1 MTEPEPL
8 DTLRVAPE
16 TVEAHQL
23 ARLRAFL
30 PILQGHHPRYRKMLR
45 AVPIS
50 QIASLGD
57 LDQIPLTTKADIA
70 EDPDSFRLRT
80 EDGSF
85 HQPWDVIF
93 TSGTTAT
100 PTPIHQSAYDFPRIL
115 FAQRRMAEIRG
126 VTSSD
131 RIANLFPLARLPN
144 GSWLRVND
152 HAFAIGAQLVT
163 GLGGAP
169 IGRFSP
175 TRRLPEVVRV
185 VANADPTVLWGVPSY
200 LRRFLHACLQSGR
213 RLPSVRMVIA
223 SGEALGSG
231 VSASILDML
240 AELDAPAAVVS
251 PGFGASELQCSLV
264 PCEPGAGLHNP
275 APELFL
281 LQIVDD
287 AGASLPSG
295 ETGNLVLTHLDRT
308 GTVLVR
314 YALGDIVEL
323 TRDKC
328 PSCGRAGER
337 IVGHAG
343 RSDDKVK
350 VRGQLVDLGG
360 VLDLVSR
367 DPEVVEYAAEVTRP
381 DLASSQSMDSLLIRV
396 ALTDGADHAVALA
409 RITAV
414 VAAAVG
420 VTPEVGISQPDE
432 IYAVD
437 ERMKPTRLRLEG

>member
-30 PILQGHHPRYRKMLR
+30 PVLQSHHPRYRNVLK
-45 AVPIS
+45 AIPIS
-50 QIASLGD
+50 RIASLGD

-80 EDGSF
+80 GHGSF

-131 RIANLFPLARLPN
+131 RIANLFPLAQLPN

-152 HAFAIGAQLVT
+152 HAIAIGAQLVA
-163 GLGGAP
+163 GLGGAA

-185 VANADPTVLWGVPSY
+185 VADADPTVLWGVPSY
-200 LRRFLHACLQSGR
+200 LRRFLHACLQNER

-223 SGEALGSG
+223 SGEALGAG

-240 AELDAPAAVVS
+240 AELGAPAAVVS

-281 LQIVDD
+281 LQVVDD
-287 AGASLPSG
+287 TGASLPSG

-314 YALGDIVEL
+314 YALGDIVGL
-323 TRDKC
+323 TRDRC

-337 IVGHAG
+337 IVEHAG

-350 VRGQLVDLGG
+350 VRGQLVDLRE
-360 VLDLVSR
+360 VLDLLSR
-367 DPEVVEYAAEVTRP
+367 DTDIVEYAAEVKRP
-381 DLASSQSMDSLLIRV
+381 DPQSPTNMDTLLIRV
-396 ALTDGADHAVALA
+396 ALGDEVDGATAVTRIAVA
-409 RITAV
+409 

-420 VTPEVGISQPDE
+420 VRPEVVTEQPDS
-432 IYAVD
+432 IYSVD
-437 ERMKPTRLRLEG
+437 DRMKPTRLRLDG